1 MKKIIGLFSMGLLLT
16 GCAGGMSPVKYG
28 LVTDVRGPITATDYT
43 IGSKTGTSCAKN
55 ILGLSASGDASIEA
69 AKKSAAIQ
77 KVSTVDFSSKG
88 IYPFF
93 GTTCV
98 IVSGE

>member
-1 MKKIIGLFSMGLLLT
+1 MKKIIRLFSVSLLLT
-16 GCAGGMSPVKYG
+16 GCADGMNPVKFG
-28 LVTDVRGPITATDYT
+28 LVTDVKGPITATDYA

-69 AKKSAAIQ
+69 SKKNAGIL
-77 KVSTVDFSSKG
+77 KVSTVDYSSKG